1 MPCAFVSRMS
11 HLRPSGH
18 GAPLTPSTVYEVLF
32 WPWYFQ
38 AAPLPVPMHSPFAGA
53 AAAALPVDAQTAM
66 SATASDASNSL
77 HDVTRERAGAALR

>member
-18 GAPLTPSTVYEVLF
+18 GAPLTPSTVYEVPF
-32 WPWYFQ
+32 WPWYFH

-53 AAAALPVDAQTAM
+53 AAAALPVDAQTAT

-77 HDVTRERAGAALR
+77 HDVTRARADAALR